1 MMDTL
6 KAETSR
12 DEMGCDMCMG
22 CQPPILPVACCH
34 ACFEEPGPSSNRY
47 GKKWLSLS
55 IKFLYYLSKDM
66 AKSGFI
72 MELKL

>member
-47 GKKWLSLS
+47 GKKWFHHGVKIIKVTSFHVSRS
-55 IKFLYYLSKDM
+55 II
-66 AKSGFI
+66 GC
-72 MELKL
+72 